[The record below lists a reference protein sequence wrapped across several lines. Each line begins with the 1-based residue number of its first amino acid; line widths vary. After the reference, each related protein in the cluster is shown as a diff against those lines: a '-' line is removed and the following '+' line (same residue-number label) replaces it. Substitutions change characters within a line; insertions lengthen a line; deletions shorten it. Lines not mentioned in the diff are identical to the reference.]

1 MFVYSRSSDHI
12 PSTVE
17 DIMVEM
23 LQYACPEFATI
34 AECTAPLILNVLLT
48 DVVNPKIDRLRTYTL
63 W

>member
-34 AECTAPLILNVLLT
+34 AECTAPHAECT
-48 DVVNPKIDRLRTYTL
+48 AHTCGEPKNR
-63 W
+63 